1 MNNNKNVWLGW
12 VLMLGAVNATQAEVL
27 VILPESGPMARAA
40 LSIKTG
46 FMQAYQTSKSAIP
59 LRFVNSDGQDIP
71 VLLKRELNEQTQ
83 VVVGPL
89 ARGQVEA
96 LIQSAPT
103 FKTLA
108 LNDVSLKHENV
119 TQFSLAKHQDAKAL
133 VKVIQ
138 KDLIEDLIILRQA
151 AKEKE
156 YELFLT
162 ALLGLLNIQHEVVD
176 HIPEN
181 LSSKQGIL
189 FLGDAD
195 WLKKLGS
202 LPKQNV
208 YTTSQSIAAPDDIAQ
223 GLKFCDTSAQYA
235 IQGAQLNTALQEQP
249 MPFQRLIAFGGD
261 AWQITQHMVK
271 QPHISNYQFKGQTG
285 YIQMQANHIE
295 RLPQCFE
302 QTSKKIKAI
311 T

>member
-12 VLMLGAVNATQAEVL
+12 ALMLGAVNATQAEVL

-40 LSIKTG
+40 LSIKKG
-46 FMQAYQTSKSAIP
+46 FMQAYQASKSDIP
-59 LRFVNSDGQDIP
+59 LRFVNSDTQDIAM
-71 VLLKRELNEQTQ
+71 LLNREVSEHTQ
-83 VVVGPL
+83 MIVGPL
-89 ARGQVEA
+89 ARGQVET

-103 FKTLA
+103 IKTLA

-119 TQFSLAKHQDAKAL
+119 TQFSLAKHEDAKAL

-138 KDLIEDLIILRQA
+138 NDRVQDLLILRQA
-151 AKEKE
+151 GKEKE

-176 HIPEN
+176 QIPES
-181 LSSKQGIL
+181 LSTKQGIL

-195 WLKKLGS
+195 WLKSLGY
-202 LPKQNV
+202 LPKQNI
-208 YTTSQSIAAPDDIAQ
+208 YTTSQSVADLRDLAL

-235 IQGAQLNTALQEQP
+235 IQGTQLNAALQEHP

-261 AWQITQHMVK
+261 AWHITQQMLK
-271 QPHISNYQFKGQTG
+271 QSQIANYQFKGQTG
-285 YIQMQANHIE
+285 DIQLQGNHIE

-302 QTSKKIKAI
+302 QTSKKVKAI